1 MGPSDCFMMSVVA
14 VISSQLT
21 LYSPRIH
28 RAHEHTRED
37 LQQAQQ
43 QQQHNAGQAHTR
55 EGLEQQQAQQQVH
68 NIGQAHTWKDLE
80 QQQRQQQVHNIGHA
94 HTHDDLALRPN
105 EHEDTRDPK
114 QQHRKKNQA

>member
-37 LQQAQQ
+37 L
-43 QQQHNAGQAHTR
+43 
-55 EGLEQQQAQQQVH
+55 QQAQQQVH